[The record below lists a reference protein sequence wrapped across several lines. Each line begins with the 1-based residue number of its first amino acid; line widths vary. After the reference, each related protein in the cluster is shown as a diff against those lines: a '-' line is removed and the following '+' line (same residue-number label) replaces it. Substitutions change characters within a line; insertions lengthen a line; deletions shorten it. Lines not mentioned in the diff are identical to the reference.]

1 MNLLI
6 YLLIKSSVPGDKSA
20 MIPGGIIIGTPA
32 LTSRGFNENDF
43 IKVAEFLDRIIK
55 IALNIQ
61 SNTGTKLSPF
71 L

>member
-1 MNLLI
+1 MI

>member
-1 MNLLI
+1 
-6 YLLIKSSVPGDKSA
+6 